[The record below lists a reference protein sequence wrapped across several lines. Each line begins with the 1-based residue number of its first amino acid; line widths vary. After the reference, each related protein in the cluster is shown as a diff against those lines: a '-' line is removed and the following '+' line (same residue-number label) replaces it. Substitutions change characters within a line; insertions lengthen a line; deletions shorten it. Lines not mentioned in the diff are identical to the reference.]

1 MNIDTLND
9 NVHRLTREHRAIHID
24 SETGAKSFP
33 TELSLFDQLRQE
45 IQSGRRA
52 NGGGGGSGSRSPIA
66 IPAFSLWSE
75 IRETL
80 ATMHITIT
88 GNDEPKLSQESK
100 LQKWAAWT
108 QSDNRGQAA
117 RKCLENTT
125 KWMLAIQQMLNP
137 VRRTEIVGPCPQTD
151 CGATHAWT
159 WDEDEYVRNTALTA
173 TGTEAQC
180 GACGA
185 TWVGTEL
192 HELAFQLRKDAA

>member
-9 NVHRLTREHRAIHID
+9 NVHRLTREHRAIHVD
-24 SETGAKSFP
+24 SESGAKSYP
-33 TELSLFDQLRQE
+33 TEMSLFEQLRQE
-45 IQSGRRA
+45 IESGRRPNA
-52 NGGGGGSGSRSPIA
+52 GGGASGSRSPIA

-80 ATMHITIT
+80 ATMHIVTT
-88 GNDEPKLSQESK
+88 GKDEPQLSAESK
-100 LQKWAAWT
+100 LQKWAVWT
-108 QSDNRGQAA
+108 QSDNSGQAA

-125 KWMLAIQQMLNP
+125 KWMLAIQQMLSP
-137 VRRTEIVGPCPQTD
+137 IRRTEIVGSCPQAD

-159 WDEDEYVRNTALTA
+159 WDEDEYVRNTAITA

-185 TWVGTEL
+185 TWVGAEL
-192 HELAFQLRKDAA
+192 HELAFQLRRDAA